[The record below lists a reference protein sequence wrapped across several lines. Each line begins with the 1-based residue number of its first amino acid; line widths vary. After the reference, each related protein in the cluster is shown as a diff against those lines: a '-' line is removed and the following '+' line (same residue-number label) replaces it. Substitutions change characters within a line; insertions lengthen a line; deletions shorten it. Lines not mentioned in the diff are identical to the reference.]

1 VRDET
6 AMTSLKTEGN
16 MVALRAVTRKSTE
29 TTTGFDAIIIGAGIG
44 GLYAIHRL
52 RKLGLKVR
60 AFEAGGGVGGT
71 WYWNRYPGCRCD
83 VESMEYSYSFSDE
96 LQQEWQWPE
105 RYGTQPEI
113 LRYINYVADRFDLRR
128 DIEFNTRVK
137 EAAFDSKT
145 NTWTV
150 KTDKSSAAT
159 ARFCIMATGN
169 LSTPR
174 TPSLPGLESF
184 KGKWYHTGLW
194 PHEGVDFTGLRV
206 GVIGTGSSG
215 VQSIPIIAKQA
226 KHLYVF
232 QRTANFSLPARN
244 APMDPVKERSH
255 KAHYPERRRAAFDT
269 PFGIAG
275 YPPPVKSALDATE
288 EERLRAYEAK
298 WAEGGSISYLY
309 SFTDLLVKKESNETA
324 SEFVRRKI
332 RATVK
337 DPKTAELL
345 CPNDHPIGT
354 KRLILDTDYYETY
367 NRDNVTLVDIRRK
380 PIKEFTPT
388 GLRTGD
394 GNYAFDAIVF
404 ATGFD
409 AMTGAMKEIDI
420 HTDAGMS
427 VREKSEDGPRTYLGI
442 MIAGFPNLF
451 MITGPQSPGVKS
463 QMILACEQ
471 HVDWIAD
478 CVQYLRDHGFSRIE
492 AEQDAEDAWVRHSN
506 EVADRTLYPLANS
519 WYVGANIPGKPRVF
533 MPYVGGVSAY
543 KKKCDEIAAGG
554 YEGFRLAASV
564 EEQRFAAD

>member
-1 VRDET
+1 MNSSPRKVET
-6 AMTSLKTEGN
+6 SRATSEPE
-16 MVALRAVTRKSTE
+16 R
-29 TTTGFDAIIIGAGIG
+29 FDAIVIGAGVG
-44 GLYAIHRL
+44 GLYAIYRL

-60 AFEAGGGVGGT
+60 AFEAAGGVGGT

-96 LQQEWQWPE
+96 LQQEWHWPE

-113 LRYINYVADRFDLRR
+113 LKYINHVADRFDLRR

-137 EAAFDSKT
+137 KAAFDSKT
-145 NTWTV
+145 STWTV
-150 KTDKSSAAT
+150 TTDRGQTAT

-174 TPSLPGLESF
+174 KPDYPGLDSF

-244 APMDPVKERSH
+244 APLDPAKERAH
-255 KAHYPERRRAAFDT
+255 KAEYPERRRAAFDT

-275 YPPPVKSALDATE
+275 YPAPVKSALDAAE
-288 EERLRAYEAK
+288 DERLRAYEAK
-298 WAEGGSISYLY
+298 WAEGGSISFLY
-309 SFTDLLVKKESNETA
+309 SFTDLLTDKESNETA
-324 SEFVRRKI
+324 SKFVRRKI

-337 DPKTAELL
+337 DPRTAELL
-345 CPNDHPIGT
+345 CPDDHPIGT

-367 NRDNVTLVDIRRK
+367 NRDNVTLVDIRSR
-380 PIKEFTPT
+380 PIKEITPT
-388 GLRTGD
+388 GLRTAD
-394 GNYAFDAIVF
+394 SDYALDAIVF

-427 VREKSEDGPRTYLGI
+427 IREKWEDGPRTYLGI

-478 CVQYLRDHGFSRIE
+478 CLQYMRNRGLCRIE
-492 AEQDAEDAWVRHSN
+492 AEEQAEAAWVQHNN

-533 MPYVGGVSAY
+533 MPYVGGVTAY
-543 KKKCDEIAAGG
+543 KKKCDEVAAKG
-554 YEGFRLAASV
+554 YEGFRFELGDEA
-564 EEQRFAAD
+564 ERFAAN

>member
-1 VRDET
+1 MSAYT
-6 AMTSLKTEGN
+6 PQPPK
-16 MVALRAVTRKSTE
+16 
-29 TTTGFDAIIIGAGIG
+29 FDAIIVGAGVG

-113 LRYINYVADRFDLRR
+113 LRYINHVVDRFDLRR

-137 EAAFDSKT
+137 EAAFDSET

-150 KTDKSSAAT
+150 NTDKGSAVT

-244 APMDPVKERSH
+244 APMDPRKERSH

-288 EERLRAYEAK
+288 KERLRAYEAK

-309 SFTDLLVKKESNETA
+309 SFTDLLINKQSNETA

-367 NRDNVTLVDIRRK
+367 NRDNVTLVDIRRE
-380 PIKEFTPT
+380 PIKEITPT
-388 GLRTGD
+388 GLRTGGAD
-394 GNYAFDAIVF
+394 YALDAIVF

-420 HTDAGMS
+420 HTDAGLS
-427 VREKSEDGPRTYLGI
+427 VREKWEHGPSTYLGV

-478 CVQYLRDHGFSRIE
+478 CVQYLRDHRFTRIE
-492 AEQDAEDAWVRHSN
+492 AEQDAEDAWVQHNN

>member
-1 VRDET
+1 
-6 AMTSLKTEGN
+6 
-16 MVALRAVTRKSTE
+16 
-29 TTTGFDAIIIGAGIG
+29 
-44 GLYAIHRL
+44 
-52 RKLGLKVR
+52 
-60 AFEAGGGVGGT
+60 
-71 WYWNRYPGCRCD
+71 

-96 LQQEWQWPE
+96 LQQEWDWPE

-113 LRYINYVADRFDLRR
+113 LKYINHVADRFDLRR
-128 DIEFNTRVK
+128 DIEFNTRVT
-137 EAAFDSKT
+137 EAVFDSKIS
-145 NTWTV
+145 TWTV
-150 KTDKSSAAT
+150 TTDKGHTAT

-174 TPSLPGLESF
+174 KPNYPGLESF
-184 KGKWYHTGLW
+184 KGKCYHTGLW
-194 PHEGVDFTGLRV
+194 PHEGVDFTGWRV

-244 APMDPVKERSH
+244 APLDPAKERAH
-255 KAHYPERRRAAFDT
+255 KNEYPERRRAAFDT

-275 YPPPVKSALDATE
+275 YPAPVKSALAAAE
-288 EERLRAYEAK
+288 EERLGAYEAK
-298 WAEGGSISYLY
+298 WAEGGSISFLY
-309 SFTDLLVKKESNETA
+309 SFTDLLLNKESNETA
-324 SEFVRRKI
+324 AEFVRRKI

-337 DPKTAELL
+337 DPRTAELL
-345 CPNDHPIGT
+345 CPDDHPIGT

-367 NRDNVTLVDIRRK
+367 NRDNVSLVDIRSK
-380 PIKEFTPT
+380 PIKEITPT
-388 GLRTGD
+388 GLRTAD
-394 GNYAFDAIVF
+394 AEYALDAIVF

-427 VREKSEDGPRTYLGI
+427 IREKWEDGPRTYLGI

-478 CVQYLRDHGFSRIE
+478 CLQYMRSRALSCIE
-492 AEQDAEDAWVRHSN
+492 AEEQAEGAWVQHNN

-533 MPYVGGVSAY
+533 MPYVGGVTAY
-543 KKKCDEIAAGG
+543 KQKCDDVAAQG
-554 YEGFRLAASV
+554 YEGFRFGGGGEA
-564 EEQRFAAD
+564 QRFAAN

>member
-1 VRDET
+1 
-6 AMTSLKTEGN
+6 
-16 MVALRAVTRKSTE
+16 MVALQAVTRKSTE
-29 TTTGFDAIIIGAGIG
+29 ITTDFDAVIVGAGVG

-113 LRYINYVADRFDLRR
+113 LRYINHVVDRFDLRR

-137 EAAFDSKT
+137 EAAFDSET

-150 KTDKSSAAT
+150 NTDKGSAVT

-244 APMDPVKERSH
+244 APMDPRKERSH

-288 EERLRAYEAK
+288 KERLRAYEAK

-309 SFTDLLVKKESNETA
+309 SFTDLLINKQSNETA

-367 NRDNVTLVDIRRK
+367 NRDNVTLVDIRRE
-380 PIKEFTPT
+380 PIKEITPT
-388 GLRTGD
+388 GLRTGGAD
-394 GNYAFDAIVF
+394 YALDAIVF

-420 HTDAGMS
+420 HTDAGLS
-427 VREKSEDGPRTYLGI
+427 VREKWEHGPSTYLGV

-478 CVQYLRDHGFSRIE
+478 CVQYLRDHRFTRIE
-492 AEQDAEDAWVRHSN
+492 AEQDAEDAWVQHNN

>member
-1 VRDET
+1 VNSSPGQVEDST
-6 AMTSLKTEGN
+6 GTSEPE
-16 MVALRAVTRKSTE
+16 R
-29 TTTGFDAIIIGAGIG
+29 FDAIIIGAGVG
-44 GLYAIHRL
+44 GLYAIYRL

-60 AFEAGGGVGGT
+60 GFEAAGGVGGT

-96 LQQEWQWPE
+96 LQQEWHWPE

-113 LRYINYVADRFDLRR
+113 LKYINHVADRFDLRR

-137 EAAFDSKT
+137 KAAFDSKT
-145 NTWTV
+145 STWTV
-150 KTDKSSAAT
+150 TTDRGQTAT

-174 TPSLPGLESF
+174 KPDYPGLDSF

-244 APMDPVKERSH
+244 APLDPAKERAH
-255 KAHYPERRRAAFDT
+255 KAEYPERRRAAFDT

-275 YPPPVKSALDATE
+275 YPAPVKSALDAAE
-288 EERLRAYEAK
+288 DERLRAYEAK
-298 WAEGGSISYLY
+298 WAEGGSISFLY
-309 SFTDLLVKKESNETA
+309 SFTDLLTDKESNETA
-324 SEFVRRKI
+324 SKFVRRKI

-337 DPKTAELL
+337 DPRTAELL
-345 CPNDHPIGT
+345 CPDDHPIGT

-367 NRDNVTLVDIRRK
+367 NRDNVTLVDIRSR
-380 PIKEFTPT
+380 PIKEITPT
-388 GLRTGD
+388 GLRTAD
-394 GNYAFDAIVF
+394 SDYALDAIVF

-427 VREKSEDGPRTYLGI
+427 IREKWEDGPRTYLGI

-478 CVQYLRDHGFSRIE
+478 CLQYMRNRGLCRIE
-492 AEQDAEDAWVRHSN
+492 AEEQAEAAWVQHNN

-533 MPYVGGVSAY
+533 MPYVGGVTAY
-543 KKKCDEIAAGG
+543 KKKCDDVAVKG
-554 YEGFRLAASV
+554 YEGFRFDVGGEA
-564 EEQRFAAD
+564 QRFAAN

>member
-1 VRDET
+1 
-6 AMTSLKTEGN
+6 
-16 MVALRAVTRKSTE
+16 
-29 TTTGFDAIIIGAGIG
+29 
-44 GLYAIHRL
+44 
-52 RKLGLKVR
+52 
-60 AFEAGGGVGGT
+60 
-71 WYWNRYPGCRCD
+71 
-83 VESMEYSYSFSDE
+83 
-96 LQQEWQWPE
+96 
-105 RYGTQPEI
+105 
-113 LRYINYVADRFDLRR
+113 VADRFDLRR
-128 DIEFNTRVK
+128 DIEFNTRVN
-137 EAAFDSKT
+137 EAALDSRT
-145 NTWTV
+145 NRWTV
-150 KTDKSSAAT
+150 KTDKGSAAI

-174 TPSLPGLESF
+174 TPNYPGLDSF
-184 KGKWYHTGLW
+184 KGQWYHTGLW

-215 VQSIPIIAKQA
+215 VQSIPIIANQA

-244 APMDPVKERSH
+244 APMDPAKERSH
-255 KAHYPERRRAAFDT
+255 KVDYPERRRAAFDT

-298 WAEGGSISYLY
+298 WAEGGSISFLY
-309 SFTDLLVKKESNETA
+309 SFTDLLINKESNETA

-332 RATVK
+332 CATVK
-337 DPKTAELL
+337 DSKTAELL

-367 NRDNVTLVDIRRK
+367 NRDNVTLVDIRSR
-380 PIKEFTPT
+380 PIEKIIST
-388 GLRTGD
+388 GLRTAD
-394 GNYAFDAIVF
+394 ADYALDAIVF

-427 VREKSEDGPRTYLGI
+427 VREKWEHGPRTYLGI

-478 CVQYLRDHGFSRIE
+478 CVQYLRDHGFSCIE
-492 AEQDAEDAWVRHSN
+492 AGEDAEDAWVQHNN

-533 MPYVGGVSAY
+533 MPYVGGVAAY
-543 KKKCDEIAAGG
+543 KKKCDEIAARG
-554 YEGFRLAASV
+554 YEGFRLGAGIT
-564 EEQRFAAD
+564 EQRFAAD

>member
-1 VRDET
+1 MPVR
-6 AMTSLKTEGN
+6 TSEPVK
-16 MVALRAVTRKSTE
+16 
-29 TTTGFDAIIIGAGIG
+29 FDAIIVGAGVG
-44 GLYAIHRL
+44 GLYAIYRL
-52 RKLGLKVR
+52 RKLGLRVR
-60 AFEAGGGVGGT
+60 AFEAGTEVGGT

-96 LQQEWQWPE
+96 LQQEWHWPE

-113 LRYINYVADRFDLRR
+113 LRYINHVADCFDLRR

-137 EAAFDSKT
+137 EASFDGKT
-145 NTWTV
+145 STWTV
-150 KTDKSSAAT
+150 KTDKGDTASAS
-159 ARFCIMATGN
+159 FCIMATGN

-174 TPSLPGLESF
+174 TPDYPGLESF

-244 APMDPVKERSH
+244 GPMDSAKEHAH
-255 KAHYPERRRAAFDT
+255 KAQYPERRRAAFDT

-275 YPPPVKSALDATE
+275 YPPPVKSALAATE
-288 EERLRAYEAK
+288 EERRRAYEAK
-298 WAEGGSISYLY
+298 WAEGGSISFLY
-309 SFTDLLVKKESNETA
+309 SFTDLLLEQESNQTA
-324 SEFVRRKI
+324 ADFVRQKI
-332 RATVK
+332 RATVR
-337 DPKTAELL
+337 DPRTAELL

-367 NRDNVTLVDIRRK
+367 NRENVTLVDIRSK
-380 PIKEFTPT
+380 PIKEMAPS
-388 GLRTGD
+388 GLRTAHAD
-394 GNYAFDAIVF
+394 YALDAIVF

-427 VREKSEDGPRTYLGI
+427 IRTKWEHGPRTYLGI

-478 CVQYLRDHGFSRIE
+478 CMQHLRNRGFSRIE
-492 AEQDAEDAWVRHSN
+492 AEEDAEDAWLQHNN

-543 KKKCDEIAAGG
+543 KKKCDEVAARG
-554 YEGFRLAASV
+554 YEGFRFDLCV
-564 EEQRFAAD
+564 GEQRFAAN

>member
-1 VRDET
+1 MSASISEP
-6 AMTSLKTEGN
+6 AKY
-16 MVALRAVTRKSTE
+16 
-29 TTTGFDAIIIGAGIG
+29 DAIIVGAGVG

-52 RKLGLKVR
+52 RKLGLNVR
-60 AFEAGGGVGGT
+60 AFEAGSGVGGT

-96 LQQEWQWPE
+96 LQQQWHWPE

-113 LRYINYVADRFDLRR
+113 LRYIDHVADRFDLRR
-128 DIEFNTRVK
+128 DIELGTRVRT
-137 EAAFDSKT
+137 AAFDGETS
-145 NTWTV
+145 TWTIT
-150 KTDKSSAAT
+150 TDKGTSAT
-159 ARFCIMATGN
+159 APFCIMATGN

-174 TPSLPGLESF
+174 KPGIPGLESF
-184 KGKWYHTGLW
+184 AGKWYHTGLW

-215 VQSIPIIAKQA
+215 VQSIPIIARQA

-244 APMDPVKERSH
+244 APLDPVKEQAH
-255 KAHYPERRRAAFDT
+255 KAHYSERRRAAFDT

-275 YPPPVKSALDATE
+275 YPAPVKSALAATD
-288 EERLRAYEAK
+288 EERQRAYEAK

-309 SFTDLLVKKESNETA
+309 SFTDLLLDKQSNDTA

-332 RATVK
+332 RATVN

-367 NRDNVTLVDIRRK
+367 NRGNVTLVDIRSK
-380 PIKEFTPT
+380 PIEEITPS
-388 GLRTGD
+388 GLRTAD
-394 GNYAFDAIVF
+394 AQYALDAIVF

-420 HTDAGMS
+420 RTDAG
-427 VREKSEDGPRTYLGI
+427 VTIREKWEHGPRTYLGI
-442 MIAGFPNLF
+442 MMAGFPNLF

-478 CVQYLRDHGFSRIE
+478 CIRHLRDQGLARIE
-492 AEQDAEDAWVRHSN
+492 AEQDAEDAWVQHNN

-533 MPYVGGVSAY
+533 MPYVGGVAAY
-543 KKKCDEIAAGG
+543 KKKCDEIAAKG
-554 YEGFRLAASV
+554 YEGFRLSAGI
-564 EEQRFAAD
+564 EERRFAAD

>member
-1 VRDET
+1 MRER
-6 AMTSLKTEGN
+6 TSDIGT
-16 MVALRAVTRKSTE
+16 
-29 TTTGFDAIIIGAGIG
+29 FDAIIVGAGVG

-52 RKLGLKVR
+52 RELGLRVR

-83 VESMEYSYSFSDE
+83 VESLEYSYSFSAE
-96 LQQEWQWPE
+96 LQQEWHWPE

-113 LRYINYVADRFDLRR
+113 LRYLNHVADRFDLRR
-128 DIEFNTRVK
+128 EIEFNTRVK

-145 NTWTV
+145 SLWTIR
-150 KTDKSSAAT
+150 TDKGHIAT
-159 ARFCIMATGN
+159 ARYCIMATGN

-174 TPSLPGLESF
+174 QPNISGLGSF
-184 KGKWYHTGLW
+184 AGKWYHTGLW

-215 VQSIPIIAKQA
+215 VQSIPIIARQA
-226 KHLYVF
+226 EQLYVF

-244 APMDPVKERSH
+244 VPMPADKERAH
-255 KAHYPERRRAAFDT
+255 KAEYPARRRAAYNT

-275 YPPPVKSALDATE
+275 HPPPIKSALEATE
-288 EERLRAYEAK
+288 VERQRAYEAK
-298 WAEGGSISYLY
+298 WAEGGSISFLY
-309 SFTDLLVKKESNETA
+309 SYTDLLINQESNDTA
-324 SEFVRRKI
+324 SGFVREKI
-332 RATVK
+332 RATVE
-337 DPKTAELL
+337 DAKTAELL

-367 NRDNVTLVDIRRK
+367 NRDNVTLVDIRSN
-380 PIKEFTPT
+380 PIQEITPT
-388 GLRTGD
+388 GLRTSVAE
-394 GNYAFDAIVF
+394 YALDAIVF

-409 AMTGAMKEIDI
+409 AMTGALKEIDI
-420 HTDAGMS
+420 HTDAGLS
-427 VREKSEDGPRTYLGI
+427 IRAKWEGGPRTYLGI
-442 MIAGFPNLF
+442 MMAGFPNLF

-478 CVQYLRDHGFSRIE
+478 CIQHMREKSLTYIE
-492 AEQDAEDAWVRHSN
+492 AEHEAEEQWVAHNN

-533 MPYVGGVSAY
+533 MPYVGGITAY
-543 KKKCDEIAAGG
+543 KKKCDEVATNG
-554 YEGFRLAASV
+554 YQGFRFEMGLQDHRA
-564 EEQRFAAD
+564 AAD

>member
-1 VRDET
+1 
-6 AMTSLKTEGN
+6 MPI
-16 MVALRAVTRKSTE
+16 RASEPVK
-29 TTTGFDAIIIGAGIG
+29 FDAIIVGAGVG
-44 GLYAIHRL
+44 GLYAIYRL
-52 RKLGLKVR
+52 CKLGLKVR
-60 AFEAGGGVGGT
+60 AFEAGTGVGGT

-96 LQQEWQWPE
+96 LQQEWHWPE
-105 RYGTQPEI
+105 RYGTQSEI
-113 LRYINYVADRFDLRR
+113 LRYINHVADRFDLRR

-137 EAAFDSKT
+137 EAFFDGKT

-150 KTDKSSAAT
+150 KTDKGNTAT

-174 TPSLPGLESF
+174 TPNYPGLEKF

-194 PHEGVDFTGLRV
+194 PHEGVDFTGSRV
-206 GVIGTGSSG
+206 GVVGTGSSG
-215 VQSIPIIAKQA
+215 VQSIPLIAKQA

-244 APMDPVKERSH
+244 GPLDGAKERAH
-255 KAHYPERRRAAFDT
+255 KAQYPERRRAAFDT

-275 YPPPVKSALDATE
+275 YPPPVKSALDAAE
-288 EERLRAYEAK
+288 AERWQAYEVK
-298 WAEGGSISYLY
+298 WAEGGSISFLY
-309 SFTDLLVKKESNETA
+309 SYTDLLLNRESNQTA
-324 SEFVRRKI
+324 SEFVRQKI

-337 DPKTAELL
+337 DPRTAELL

-367 NRDNVTLVDIRRK
+367 NRDNVTLVDIRNN
-380 PIKEFTPT
+380 PVTEITAS
-388 GLRTGD
+388 GLRTADGD
-394 GNYAFDAIVF
+394 YVLDAIVF

-427 VREKSEDGPRTYLGI
+427 IKAKWEHGPHTYLGI
-442 MIAGFPNLF
+442 SIAGFPNLF

-478 CVQYLRDHGFSRIE
+478 CVQYLRNRGLSRIE
-492 AEQDAEDAWVRHSN
+492 AEEDAEDAWVQHNN

-543 KKKCDEIAAGG
+543 KKKCDEVAARG
-554 YEGFRLAASV
+554 YEGFRFDLRLD
-564 EEQRFAAD
+564 EQRFAAK

>member
-1 VRDET
+1 MPER
-6 AMTSLKTEGN
+6 TSDIGQ
-16 MVALRAVTRKSTE
+16 
-29 TTTGFDAIIIGAGIG
+29 FDAIIVGAGVG

-60 AFEAGGGVGGT
+60 AFEAGAGVGGT

-83 VESMEYSYSFSDE
+83 VESLEYSYSFSNE
-96 LQQEWQWPE
+96 LQQEWHWPE

-113 LRYINYVADRFDLRR
+113 LRYINHVADRFDLRR

-137 EAAFDSKT
+137 EAVFDSKT
-145 NTWTV
+145 NLWTV
-150 KTDKSSAAT
+150 KTDKGYIAA
-159 ARFCIMATGN
+159 ARYCIMATGN

-174 TPSLPGLESF
+174 KPNIAGLESF
-184 KGKWYHTGLW
+184 MGKWYHTGLW
-194 PHEGVDFTGLRV
+194 PHDGVDFTGLRV

-226 KHLYVF
+226 NHLYVF

-244 APMDPVKERSH
+244 VPMPPDKERAH
-255 KAHYPERRRAAFDT
+255 KAEYAARRRAAYDT

-275 YPPPVKSALDATE
+275 HPPPVKSALEATE
-288 EERLRAYEAK
+288 QERQRDYEAK
-298 WAEGGSISYLY
+298 WAEGGSISFLY
-309 SFTDLLVKKESNETA
+309 SYTDLLVDKESNDTA

-337 DPKTAELL
+337 DLRTAELL

-367 NRDNVTLVDIRRK
+367 NRDNVTLVDIRSK
-380 PIKEFTPT
+380 PIQEITPI
-388 GLRTGD
+388 GLRTAD
-394 GNYAFDAIVF
+394 AEYALDAIVF

-409 AMTGAMKEIDI
+409 AMTGALKDIDI
-420 HTDAGMS
+420 RTDAGLS
-427 VREKSEDGPRTYLGI
+427 VRAKWESGPRTYLG
-442 MIAGFPNLF
+442 MMMAGFPNLF

-471 HVDWIAD
+471 HMDWIAD
-478 CVQYLRDHGFSRIE
+478 CLQYLRDRGLTRIE
-492 AEQDAEDAWVRHSN
+492 AERDAEDSWVQHNN

-519 WYVGANIPGKPRVF
+519 WYVGANIPGKPRIF
-533 MPYVGGVSAY
+533 MPYVGGVTAY
-543 KKKCDEIAAGG
+543 KKKCDEVAANS
-554 YEGFRLAASV
+554 YEGFRLSV
-564 EEQRFAAD
+564 LADEQRFAAN

>member
-1 VRDET
+1 VNSSPGQVEDST
-6 AMTSLKTEGN
+6 GTSEPE
-16 MVALRAVTRKSTE
+16 R
-29 TTTGFDAIIIGAGIG
+29 FDAIIIGAGVG
-44 GLYAIHRL
+44 GLYAIYRL

-60 AFEAGGGVGGT
+60 GFEAAGGVGGT

-96 LQQEWQWPE
+96 LQQEWHWPE

-113 LRYINYVADRFDLRR
+113 LKYINHVADRFDLRR

-137 EAAFDSKT
+137 KAAFDSKT
-145 NTWTV
+145 STWTV
-150 KTDKSSAAT
+150 TTDRGQTAT

-174 TPSLPGLESF
+174 KPDYPGLDSF

-244 APMDPVKERSH
+244 APLDPAKERAH
-255 KAHYPERRRAAFDT
+255 KAEYPERRRAAFDT

-275 YPPPVKSALDATE
+275 YPAPVKSALDAAE
-288 EERLRAYEAK
+288 DERLRAYEAK
-298 WAEGGSISYLY
+298 WAEGGSISFLY
-309 SFTDLLVKKESNETA
+309 SFTDLLTDQESNETA
-324 SEFVRRKI
+324 SKFVRRKI

-337 DPKTAELL
+337 DPRTAELL
-345 CPNDHPIGT
+345 CPDDHPIGT

-367 NRDNVTLVDIRRK
+367 NRDNVTLVDIRSR
-380 PIKEFTPT
+380 PIKEITPT
-388 GLRTGD
+388 GLRTAD
-394 GNYAFDAIVF
+394 SDYALDAIVF

-427 VREKSEDGPRTYLGI
+427 IREKWEDGPRTYLGI

-478 CVQYLRDHGFSRIE
+478 CLQYMRNRGLCRIE
-492 AEQDAEDAWVRHSN
+492 AEEQAEAAWVQHNN

-533 MPYVGGVSAY
+533 MPYVGGVTAY
-543 KKKCDEIAAGG
+543 KKKCDEVAAKG
-554 YEGFRLAASV
+554 YEGFRFDVGDEA
-564 EEQRFAAD
+564 ERFAAN

>member
-1 VRDET
+1 
-6 AMTSLKTEGN
+6 M
-16 MVALRAVTRKSTE
+16 
-29 TTTGFDAIIIGAGIG
+29 
-44 GLYAIHRL
+44 
-52 RKLGLKVR
+52 
-60 AFEAGGGVGGT
+60 
-71 WYWNRYPGCRCD
+71 P
-83 VESMEYSYSFSDE
+83 
-96 LQQEWQWPE
+96 
-105 RYGTQPEI
+105 
-113 LRYINYVADRFDLRR
+113 
-128 DIEFNTRVK
+128 
-137 EAAFDSKT
+137 
-145 NTWTV
+145 
-150 KTDKSSAAT
+150 
-159 ARFCIMATGN
+159 
-169 LSTPR
+169 
-174 TPSLPGLESF
+174 
-184 KGKWYHTGLW
+184 
-194 PHEGVDFTGLRV
+194 
-206 GVIGTGSSG
+206 
-215 VQSIPIIAKQA
+215 
-226 KHLYVF
+226 
-232 QRTANFSLPARN
+232 
-244 APMDPVKERSH
+244 
-255 KAHYPERRRAAFDT
+255 

-288 EERLRAYEAK
+288 AERLRAYEAK

-309 SFTDLLVKKESNETA
+309 SFTDLLINKQSNETA

-380 PIKEFTPT
+380 PIKEVTST
-388 GLRTGD
+388 GLHTADGD
-394 GNYAFDAIVF
+394 CALDAIVF

-427 VREKSEDGPRTYLGI
+427 VREKWEDGPRTYLGI
-442 MIAGFPNLF
+442 MIARFPNLF

-478 CVQYLRDHGFSRIE
+478 CLQHLRDHGFARIE
-492 AEQDAEDAWVRHSN
+492 AEQDAEDAWVQHNN

-543 KKKCDEIAAGG
+543 KKKCDEIAASG
-554 YEGFRLAASV
+554 YEGFRLHAFV